1 MKDDTGIPWEV
12 GGERERPRLLGG
24 DGLDVGLVLR
34 VARI

>member
-1 MKDDTGIPWEV
+1 MKEDTGIPWEV
-12 GGERERPRLLGG
+12 GGERPRLLGG